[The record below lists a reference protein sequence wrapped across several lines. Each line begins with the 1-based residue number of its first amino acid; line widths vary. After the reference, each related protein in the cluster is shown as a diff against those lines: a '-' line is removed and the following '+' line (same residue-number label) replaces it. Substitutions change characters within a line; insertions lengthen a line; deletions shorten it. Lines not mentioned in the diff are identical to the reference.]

1 MAIKKNVV
9 STDITSYVHYIRGV
23 KKVGKTTF
31 FRDLVLKLYGTEDAG
46 LLMAFGNEKG
56 QRSLDKVQYEEYQAW
71 EQVENEQGERGF
83 VNAIDELVATAGQNG
98 IKIIAFDTIDKLVE
112 ICTPEV
118 IKLSMR
124 ETGKPCK
131 SLNQAFGGYQEGH
144 RRLASMIQEQSE
156 RLLRAGYG
164 LFVFGHTKFKVK
176 KDEVTGEEY
185 EQLTSSLLPVFDSIF
200 GDTAQIVAT
209 ISVDKIIEDN
219 KLVGTHAMF
228 HFRDNGMVDC
238 GSRFKNMPDAV
249 EFTVDNYIEVFNN
262 AVRGSFATPKSDDEI
277 TKLNSKEMK
286 AKEEAAKSAAEN
298 DVPTL
303 ITKVKDVMR
312 ELIKQHGAKTANPM
326 ILQALSNVKLNQPDD
341 ISTVEQ
347 AKGIIE
353 FLEKNK

>member
-1 MAIKKNVV
+1 MAIKKNIV

-31 FRDLVLKLYGTEDAG
+31 FRDLVLKLYGSEDVG

-56 QRSLDKVQYEEYQAW
+56 QRSLDRIQYEEYQVW
-71 EQVENEQGERGF
+71 EQAENDKGERGF
-83 VNAIDELVATAGQNG
+83 VNAVDELVATAGTNG
-98 IKIIAFDTIDKLVE
+98 IKLIAFDTIDKLVE

-156 RLLRAGYG
+156 RLIKAGYG
-164 LFVFGHTKFKVK
+164 LFVFGHTKYKVK

-185 EQLTSSLLPVFDSIF
+185 EQLTSSLMPVFDAIF

-209 ISVDKIIEDN
+209 ISVDKIIEDS
-219 KLVGTHAMF
+219 KLLGTKAMF

-238 GSRFKNMPDAV
+238 GSRFKYMPDAI
-249 EFTVDNYIEVFNN
+249 EFTVDNYVEVFNN
-262 AVRGSFATPKSDDEI
+262 AVKQSFATPKTDAEIKEIHTTEMQKKDEV
-277 TKLNSKEMK
+277 
-286 AKEEAAKSAAEN
+286 AKSAL
-298 DVPTL
+298 DSDIPSL
-303 ITKVKDVMR
+303 ILKVKATMR
-312 ELIKQHGAKTANPM
+312 ELIAKVGAKIANTTIM
-326 ILQALSNVKLNQPDD
+326 ESLRLVGLNQPDD
-341 ISTVEQ
+341 ITTPEQ
-347 AKGIIE
+347 AKTIIDN
-353 FLEKNK
+353 LQKAN